1 MAYSFRLLTFNPY
14 DKTIINDEEEGQED
28 EVYKKPQKEFLVQMF
43 GINEKGETACIFVEG
58 YTPFFY
64 VKVGD
69 KWTDSNRIEFMLQL
83 TQDLG
88 EGFADGIVS
97 SSFIKRKQLYGFDGG
112 KEHNFILIRF
122 KNDATFKKTEKLW
135 YNIQPQTPTTEYKK
149 TLKPKGYLYK
159 GQSTLLYES
168 QIPSVLRLFHIK
180 EMSPSGWIALP
191 HKHTVKNQKK
201 TTSCTY
207 EFSIKYTHIIAQ
219 PQKETLVPYKICS
232 FDIEASSSHGDF
244 PLAVKNYKKL
254 ATNIVDLC
262 TEVGPYYDPA
272 IVSKYSGVNEYL
284 KDIVLSAFGLSKR
297 PMEYVDRVY
306 PKTTVKLA
314 QVDTL
319 FAKWI
324 SICPAKYKED
334 NAKDVITYEIDDEE
348 ADTDEID
355 AYTCDGDGEGE
366 CEGEGEG
373 QGQGHAEAEETLFNW
388 SAFKSKV
395 KPYKKKGTIVD
406 LLADTEASRDTQ
418 IVELTR
424 TLTNVF
430 PALEGDIVTFIG
442 STFLRYGETK
452 PYLNHCL
459 ALGTCDDV
467 AVENSVI
474 QRCATEKDVLLQ
486 WTNLI
491 QKEDPDIIIGYNI
504 FGFDYQ
510 FMFERAKELECE
522 KSFLRL
528 SRNKKDV
535 CLNRN
540 WKTGKEGLEETT
552 INIASGQHDL
562 KFVKMTGRLQ
572 IDLYNYLRRDYQL
585 TQYKLDYVSGYF
597 IGDYVSKL
605 EHIAGDTKIYT
616 RNLTG
621 LENGCFINFE
631 EEAHSVDA
639 YKNGKKFEVHA
650 VDIAT
655 CTFMIKGLEQPDL
668 INKKVKWGLAKDDVT
683 PQDIFRMTNEGPA
696 ERAIIAKYCIQDC
709 NLVHHLLRK
718 IDVITGYVEMANLC
732 SVPMDFLVM
741 RGQGI
746 KLTSYIAKKCRE
758 KNTLLPVLDK
768 GSSDEGYEGAI
779 VLEPKCNLY
788 LDDPVACLDYS
799 SLYPSAMMSEN
810 ISHDSKVLTREYDL
824 NGKLLK
830 VTGTR
835 DETGR
840 FIYDNLPTYTYVDIQ
855 YDTYKWQRKGGNIK
869 AAMEKVKVGYKICRF
884 AQFPEEKGRA
894 IMPSILE
901 ELLAARKATRK
912 LIENE
917 KDEFM
922 KNILD
927 KRQLSIKVT
936 ANSMYGQTGAK
947 TSTFYEKD
955 CAAATTA
962 IGRKLLTYAKRVVEE
977 AYTNQVI
984 PTKNHG
990 EVRTNAEYVYGDTD
1004 SVFFKFNLEDVNTGE
1019 RIKGEKAL
1027 EITIELAKQA
1037 GKLASMFLKKPHD
1050 LEYEKTFMP
1059 FCLLSKKRYVGM
1071 MYEDNHYK
1079 CKRKSMGI
1087 VLKRRDNAP
1096 IVKDI
1101 YGGII
1106 DILMK
1111 EQNIEHAIRFLKES
1125 LQNIVNG
1132 NCEMDKLV
1140 ITKSLRSGYK
1150 NPQQIAHKVLA
1161 DRMGKRDSGNKPG
1174 NGDRIPYVY
1183 IENPDRKALQG
1194 ERIETPDFILKN
1206 KLKINYAFYITNQ
1219 IMKPLQQVFALVL
1232 EQMKDFRKKKGHTLQ
1247 AWFKE
1252 LKELKK
1258 DYPDLEQ
1265 YKDKEE
1271 SLRNKEVKALLFDA
1285 YIRKTN
1291 NTNKGAREITEFYQ

>member
-14 DKTIINDEEEGQED
+14 DKTIINDEEEGEED

-135 YNIQPQTPTTEYKK
+135 YNIHPQTPTTEYKK

-272 IVSKYSGVNEYL
+272 IVSKYAGVTEYL
-284 KDIVLSAFGLSKR
+284 KAIVLSAFGVSKR

-355 AYTCDGDGEGE
+355 AYTCDG
-366 CEGEGEG
+366 EGEGEG
-373 QGQGHAEAEETLFNW
+373 QGHAEAEADAEETLFNW

-406 LLADTEASRDTQ
+406 LLADTESSRDTQ

-605 EHIAGDTKIYT
+605 EHNAGDTKIYT

-650 VDIAT
+650 VDIVT

-840 FIYDNLPTYTYVDIQ
+840 FIYDNLPNYTYVDIQ

-1004 SVFFKFNLEDVNTGE
+1004 SVFFKFNLEDVNSGE

-1096 IVKDI
+1096 IVKDV

-1271 SLRNKEVKALLFDA
+1271 ALRNKEVKALLFDA